1 MIFKMLKRI
10 KPGIWSTL
18 LIVLIWEITARLVAM
33 PALIPSVTNILE
45 HLMHLVVTSTFYLSL
60 GTTILRGLG
69 GFFLSLFL
77 SLLLSGMAYYRPFW
91 KEFLHPLVL
100 IFRSVPVIS
109 IVLIALLW
117 FSPPLLPVFIA
128 FVTMFPILYQS
139 ILNGLEQADNKLIE
153 MARVY
158 RKTNW
163 NIYTSILLPSASGVI
178 YGGISTAMGF
188 GWRAIIIG
196 EVLAQPLHGLGTQ
209 MKKAQAY
216 IDMQD
221 LMAWT
226 VIAVAVSYFFEYMF
240 RHPAQKK
247 LYFKNKNKHK
257 HKIKDTQI
265 IELKKIEISNLN
277 KSFNN
282 KKVCNNINLTL
293 DSQQIHWLTTSSG
306 SGKTTL
312 LRIIAGLEKA
322 DDGEVSMNNQFKI
335 GYAFQET
342 RLLPW
347 LTVSENLTYVANNLM
362 DDAKSEMMATYLL
375 EKMQLTGLDDQYPE
389 TLSGGEKQRVELA
402 RALMIRPDILLLDE
416 PLNGLDEDLKV
427 QIRNFLIDYITQNKI
442 LTIWATHDIPNK

>member
-1 MIFKMLKRI
+1 MIFKILKRI
-10 KPGIWSTL
+10 APGIWSIVL
-18 LIVLIWEITARLVAM
+18 LLLIWEFTARSIAM
-33 PALIPSVTNILE
+33 FALFPSVTNILE
-45 HLMHLVVTSTFYLSL
+45 HLIHLIVSSTFYLSL
-60 GTTILRGLG
+60 GSTVLRGLG

-77 SLLLSGMAYYRPFW
+77 SLLLSGIAYYRPFW
-91 KEFLHPLVL
+91 KEFFHPLVL
-100 IFRSVPVIS
+100 IFRSIPVIS

-139 ILNGLEQADNKLIE
+139 ILSGLEQADIKLIE

-158 RKTNW
+158 KKTNW
-163 NIYTSILLPSASGVI
+163 NIYSSILLPSATGVI

-226 VIAVAVSYFFEYMF
+226 LVAVAVSYFFEYMF

-247 LYFKNKNKHK
+247 IYFDIRNKTKHQIKNNY
-257 HKIKDTQI
+257 T
-265 IELKKIEISNLN
+265 IESKKINISNLN

-282 KKVCNNINLTL
+282 KKICDNIHLTL
-293 DSQQIHWLTTSSG
+293 DSQKIHWLTSSSG

-322 DDGEVSMNNQFKI
+322 DEGEVSMNIKYKI

-347 LTVSENLTYVANNLM
+347 LTVSENLNYVGKDLM
-362 DDAKSEMMATYLL
+362 EDAQSEMMVTYLL
-375 EKMQLTGLDDQYPE
+375 ENMQLTGFGDQYPE

-402 RALMIRPDILLLDE
+402 RALMIRPDVLLLDE
-416 PLNGLDEDLKV
+416 PLNGLDEELKFK
-427 QIRNFLIDYITQNKI
+427 IRNFLFDYISQNNI